1 MTPDTLFISPTKGG
15 LTLSNLV
22 TEIATFMKEE
32 PTSSYRLVIGSDS
45 QIKRDQGHKVCD
57 FVTAIVVHREG
68 MGARYFWNREKAHRA
83 PTLREKIYTE
93 TMRSLDTAQTLLPL
107 FTEKVSPSKYEL
119 EIHIDVGQVGETR
132 EMIREVV
139 GMVTGSG
146 FTARTKPNSWAASTV
161 ADKHT

>member
-1 MTPDTLFISPTKGG
+1 MTPDTLFISPTKGK
-15 LTLSNLV
+15 LTLIGLV
-22 TEIATFMKEE
+22 SEINQFMKEE
-32 PTSSYRLVIGSDS
+32 PSGAYRLIIGSDS
-45 QIKRDQGHKVCD
+45 QIKREEGKKVCD

-68 MGARYFWNREKAHRA
+68 TGARYFWNREKAQRA

-93 TMRSLDTAQTLLPL
+93 TMRSLDAAQTFLPL
-107 FTEKVSPSKYEL
+107 FGDAVSPARYEL
-119 EIHIDVGQVGETR
+119 EIHIDVGQVGDTR

-146 FTARTKPNSWAASTV
+146 FTAKTKPHSWAASTV

>member
-1 MTPDTLFISPTKGG
+1 MTPDTLFISPSQGK
-15 LTLSNLV
+15 LTLSKLV
-22 TEIATFMKEE
+22 NEISRFMKEE
-32 PTSSYRLVIGSDS
+32 PDGAYRLIIGSDS
-45 QIKRDQGHKVCD
+45 QIKREEGKKVCD

-68 MGARYFWNREKAHRA
+68 MGARYFWNREKAMRA

-107 FTEKVSPSKYEL
+107 FGQVVSPTKYEL

-146 FTARTKPNSWAASTV
+146 FTAKTKPNSWAASTV